1 MEDVVLVGYDGSP
14 ASSRALDW
22 AIDEARL
29 RGWPLRLVTAFS
41 PAQNIADPMVEGKY
55 VELETRR
62 GESMLQEALERAK
75 NHGVTVES
83 RVVAGNPGGV
93 LVDLSKSAALAVVG
107 KRGRG
112 GFAGRLMGSVS
123 AGLAAHSKCPT
134 VVIPE
139 VTAPGRNA
147 GGTEAGRSEVPA
159 RRTETAP
166 VPWLVSAP
174 DGMSAE
180 GVHPDDESQSWSYAG
195 QIVMAM
201 DALGSKNPALWAA
214 AEAAQFHAKALT
226 LVSTR
231 APYYRDSVW
240 LDHAEGAS
248 RFRQEVA
255 HDLDTVLADVR
266 SRYPEVKA
274 SWQFYIA
281 KPAEILVQATQTAD
295 LLVLG
300 TRGHGGFPGLL
311 LGSVSQAVLQHGA
324 SPMMVVP
331 RSRQQAEQH

>member
-14 ASSRALDW
+14 ASRYALDW

-331 RSRQQAEQH
+331 RSRQQS

>member
-1 MEDVVLVGYDGSP
+1 
-14 ASSRALDW
+14 
-22 AIDEARL
+22 
-29 RGWPLRLVTAFS
+29 
-41 PAQNIADPMVEGKY
+41 
-55 VELETRR
+55 
-62 GESMLQEALERAK
+62 ALERAK
-75 NHGVTVES
+75 NRGVAVES

-93 LVDLSKSAALAVVG
+93 LVELSKSAALAVVG

-112 GFAGRLMGSVS
+112 GFAGRLIGSVS
-123 AGLAAHSKCPT
+123 SGLAAHSKCPT

-139 VTAPGRNA
+139 AAEAPRNAPGREPER
-147 GGTEAGRSEVPA
+147 TEVPA

-180 GVHPDDESQSWSYAG
+180 GVHPDDESRSWSYAG

-214 AEAAQFHAKALT
+214 AEAAQFHAKPLT

-255 HDLDTVLADVR
+255 RDLDSVLTDVR
-266 SRYPEVKA
+266 SRYPDVKA

-331 RSRQQAEQH
+331 RSRQQPEQH